1 MADNSSTD
9 RGPANGI
16 YLSDVLAML
25 RRRWY
30 VVVVG
35 LLLIAGGAGLTYLQ
49 TPKSYQATGQLLL
62 LLPPQAG
69 GSTPINPYLNLD
81 SGLNTAAALVA
92 STMNTPEMQ
101 RSVAAAGH
109 LAQYTIAL
117 NPDTGPLLVIT
128 TEAAEPQQ
136 AIATRDEVI
145 TRLQSELERIQ
156 TEENAP
162 VRQFI
167 HTRTNATFDEAEV
180 LTGDRTRAVAAVGA
194 AGLLALFLVVA
205 GWDRLAARRRARKS
219 DPTRAERIP
228 GTRAES
234 SGTRAEPVEGRNAGR
249 RRTATGWPLSR
260 ANRSGRGRTG
270 VAAPKADA
278 KPSSQDQPGCA
289 ATGTPEPKP
298 GDAERVVAAAP
309 EEARTETERIG
320 AGQVGAG
327 QVEAAKTGPTTEG
340 TEIDGT
346 IEETETDVTGRDGSE
361 PNRTTAAG
369 SATAGSTA
377 AGNPAPV
384 EPAGAGR
391 RR

>member
-1 MADNSSTD
+1 MRRRPGPTWRTIMPGGRARRRPRSPTRCPSWSRRSIRTGSRRPPLRPGGAGRWRSPMWCGSWRRRPMADNSSTD

-136 AIATRDEVI
+136 
-145 TRLQSELERIQ
+145 
-156 TEENAP
+156 
-162 VRQFI
+162 
-167 HTRTNATFDEAEV
+167 
-180 LTGDRTRAVAAVGA
+180 
-194 AGLLALFLVVA
+194 
-205 GWDRLAARRRARKS
+205 
-219 DPTRAERIP
+219 
-228 GTRAES
+228 
-234 SGTRAEPVEGRNAGR
+234 
-249 RRTATGWPLSR
+249 
-260 ANRSGRGRTG
+260 
-270 VAAPKADA
+270 
-278 KPSSQDQPGCA
+278 
-289 ATGTPEPKP
+289 
-298 GDAERVVAAAP
+298 
-309 EEARTETERIG
+309 
-320 AGQVGAG
+320 
-327 QVEAAKTGPTTEG
+327 
-340 TEIDGT
+340 
-346 IEETETDVTGRDGSE
+346 
-361 PNRTTAAG
+361 
-369 SATAGSTA
+369 
-377 AGNPAPV
+377 
-384 EPAGAGR
+384 
-391 RR
+391 